1 MNDDFFKSKYLE
13 FYLFAGYNDY
23 VHDFYKKFGGTFDP
37 KIAEWLIDNV
47 KPGWVIYD
55 IGANMFEFTEISA
68 RMSGPNGMVFSFEPQ
83 YDLVDKYNLAK
94 ELNNYKNVS
103 PITIFNFGLGS
114 TNEFKKFMTNTKNLG
129 GSTFEEKFFNYASDI
144 SKVTDWKISEL
155 EIKRADS
162 VNLPNIVPDL
172 IKLDIEGGEEEFWKG
187 CPDFMKQSK
196 NIIVEV
202 GSYTED
208 WFLDEISYNKKI
220 IDISTKEVL
229 NRKNIKEIPFQ
240 RDVLFTRNDI

>member
-13 FYLFAGYNDY
+13 FYLFSGYNDY